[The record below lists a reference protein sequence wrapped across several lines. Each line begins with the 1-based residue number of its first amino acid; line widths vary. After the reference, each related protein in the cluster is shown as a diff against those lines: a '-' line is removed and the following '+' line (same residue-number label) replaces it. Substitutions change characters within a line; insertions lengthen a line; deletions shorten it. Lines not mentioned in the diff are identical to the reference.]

1 MNKQTV
7 QSAEMNILYS
17 LSQVIDKILMDAER
31 RGLVRP
37 NLELIREKKI
47 LFRRVSN
54 CVQGAFRAIEEIN
67 KDIEQSASADYR
79 LLDEWAVESNEMC
92 RLLLL
97 YYDKCDKNVDNA
109 NAVFKF
115 LRSLEGEGIITESDL
130 DRFRLK
136 K

>member
-37 NLELIREKKI
+37 NLEIIREKKI

-97 YYDKCDKNVDNA
+97 YYDKCDKNEDNA